1 MLYATHAVVDL
12 EALRHNL
19 TQIRRLVDDRQILVA
34 LKADGYGHG
43 AVEIAR
49 ELQACSLAD
58 MIGVATT
65 PEGIQLREA
74 GVTLPILRLSPVFV
88 EELPAALDADLSLVV
103 HDRDSIQ
110 DIIDADRPAKV
121 HLAIDTGMH
130 RLGCRVDE
138 APELAQQIAGSR
150 LALQGVS
157 THLAIAD
164 DPAGV
169 DFTKDQLRRFLA
181 AVDVIQDARA
191 AAGLAPVPL
200 IHASNSGAVLG
211 HELAGLT
218 MVRPGIACYGL
229 YEPADP
235 NFRPILKLQTK
246 ISGIRRVPAGE
257 SVGYGRSWYAT
268 DDRWVATVPVGYADG
283 YSRLHSNR
291 GRMLVGGRS
300 CPVVGRVCMDQ
311 TMIDLGSAAQ
321 PCPAQVGDEVVVIG
335 SQGEQCIPVSELAAT
350 MGTINYE
357 VTCAINCRVPRV
369 YVNGSAA
376 AGQ

>member
-12 EALRHNL
+12 AALRHNMA
-19 TQIRRLVDDRQILVA
+19 QIRQLVGERKILIA

-43 AVEIAR
+43 AVAIAH
-49 ELQACSLAD
+49 ELQAHGLAD

-74 GVTLPILRLSPVFV
+74 GINLPILRLSPVFV

-110 DIIDADRPAKV
+110 DIVAVKRPATV

-130 RLGCRVDE
+130 RLGCRTDD
-138 APELAQQIAGSR
+138 APELARMVADAGLQ
-150 LALQGVS
+150 LAGVS

-164 DPAGV
+164 DPAGEE
-169 DFTKDQLRRFLA
+169 FTKDQLRRFLA
-181 AVDVIQDARA
+181 SVGVIQDERA

-200 IHASNSGAVLG
+200 VHASNSGAVLG

-229 YEPADP
+229 YEPADDR
-235 NFRPILKLQTK
+235 FRPILELKTK

-257 SVGYGRSWYAT
+257 SVGYGRTWSCAS
-268 DDRWVATVPVGYADG
+268 DRWIATVPIGYADG
-283 YSRLHSNR
+283 YSRLLSNR

-311 TMIDLGSAAQ
+311 TMINLGPADQ
-321 PCPAQVGDEVVVIG
+321 DCPAKVGDEVVVIG
-335 SQGEQCIPVSELAAT
+335 GQGGQRIEVSELAAAID
-350 MGTINYE
+350 TISYE
-357 VTCAINCRVPRV
+357 VTCAINCRVPRIFI
-369 YVNGSAA
+369 NAA
-376 AGQ
+376 H